1 MLKVDTLVIDEKD
14 RIGDNWRRRYHQLVL
29 HDPVWFDHMPYLPF
43 PQSWPVFTPKDKL
56 AEFFEAY
63 AKLLELNVWTRTT
76 LKSSSWSDVLP
87 SEEQEVGSREPYVQ
101 CLHILVSAAA
111 TEAIYM
117 YMLMLYELERTIKP
131 EKIVRCLH
139 RPAGTA

>member
-87 SEEQEVGSREPYVQ
+87 SEEQEVGSREPYVH
-101 CLHILVSAAA
+101 CLRILVSAVA
-111 TEAIYM
+111 
-117 YMLMLYELERTIKP
+117 RDF
-131 EKIVRCLH
+131 
-139 RPAGTA
+139 